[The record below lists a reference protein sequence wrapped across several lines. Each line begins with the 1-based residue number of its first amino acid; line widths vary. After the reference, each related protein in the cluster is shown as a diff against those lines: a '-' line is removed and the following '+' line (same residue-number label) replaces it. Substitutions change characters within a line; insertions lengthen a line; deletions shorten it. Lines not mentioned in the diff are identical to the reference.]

1 MAEDFGIRFAGR
13 DKEGG
18 DSVIPA
24 PHTRHR
30 LSQVRATEIVADG
43 AVGLLREREESDW
56 VHKIW
61 VRFVTPERLGNDDGK
76 SLGGHYVISW
86 VSLFRPPFLFDSSPF
101 FFGSS
106 HSPWRLA
113 REFSPLT

>member
-18 DSVIPA
+18 
-24 PHTRHR
+24 
-30 LSQVRATEIVADG
+30 G

-76 SLGGHYVISW
+76 SLAVI
-86 VSLFRPPFLFDSSPF
+86 
-101 FFGSS
+101 
-106 HSPWRLA
+106 
-113 REFSPLT
+113 T